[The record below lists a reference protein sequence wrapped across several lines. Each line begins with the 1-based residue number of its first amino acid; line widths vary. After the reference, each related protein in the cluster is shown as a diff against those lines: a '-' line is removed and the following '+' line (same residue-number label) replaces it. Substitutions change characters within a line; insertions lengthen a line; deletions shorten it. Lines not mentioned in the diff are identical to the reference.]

1 MKHCT
6 MTKVDTTRETGHQ
19 SKTWWDCVEEEM
31 KSLGSAKM
39 HSLGI
44 NGEVK
49 SKRHSEEMPVKT
61 T

>member
-1 MKHCT
+1 

-44 NGEVK
+44 KGEVK
-49 SKRHSEEMPVKT
+49 SKRQSEEMPVKT